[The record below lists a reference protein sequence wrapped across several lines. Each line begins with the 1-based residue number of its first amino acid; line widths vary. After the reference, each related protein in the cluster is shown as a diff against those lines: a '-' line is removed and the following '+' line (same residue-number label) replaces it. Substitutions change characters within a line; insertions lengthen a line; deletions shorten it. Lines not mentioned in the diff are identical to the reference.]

1 MLSLRD
7 LSHSCT
13 LTQRWKRWAKVFSS
27 LRDVLVSVLYP
38 GLEFILSVVE
48 GSWAAIFR
56 SFGAGIGAIHGV
68 CVFAN
73 DIFAADRGPR
83 ADDLTND
90 QRRTTNDVVF

>member
-7 LSHSCT
+7 LTAS
-13 LTQRWKRWAKVFSS
+13 LTQGWQRWAQAVSS
-27 LRDVLVSVLYP
+27 LRAGLASLLYP